1 MNENIEWLQI
11 PISIGSWSI
20 NASQILGICLTFLFI
35 FLLHRL
41 IIRKLLPWYYTV
53 DTGVPEKERESIR
66 RNILSIL
73 FLVLVIGLLIFL
85 RFDHVLFTRNEFT
98 LRVSTF
104 FEGILILQLARLLDR
119 TLSRLLSNTYQKSH
133 PNENIDYATNANL
146 KAGKTI
152 QYIVYT
158 VAALYAIRIM
168 QFDIQKEVG
177 GINLSIS
184 NILVGILIILIARLI
199 VWIFTQIV
207 MTRYYTKENVNV
219 GSQYAINQ
227 LVKYVVFVLAVLIAL
242 DNLGIEMTV
251 LWGGAAALLVG
262 LGLGLQQT
270 FMDLVSGLILLFERS
285 VEVGD
290 VVKVD
295 DLVGTITQ
303 IGLRTSSLLTRENIT
318 VIIPN
323 SKLTIDN
330 VINWSHFTNHV
341 RFHIS
346 VGVAYGSN
354 TKQVKKTLLAVASEN
369 SYILKT
375 PGPFVR
381 FVDFADSSL
390 NMELHFWTKN
400 LLISEDIK
408 SDLRFAINDAFN
420 EKKIEIPF
428 PQRVVWHHTEQIGT
442 NKESPIKKDKP
453 AQ

>member
-1 MNENIEWLQI
+1 MDENIEWLQFSF
-11 PISIGSWSI
+11 SIGSWSI
-20 NASQILGICLTFLFI
+20 SAGQILGIVLTFLFI
-35 FLLHRL
+35 FLLYRL
-41 IIRKLLPWYYTV
+41 VINKILPWYYTV
-53 DTGVPEKERESIR
+53 DSGIPEKEREGIR
-66 RNILSIL
+66 RTIMSIL
-73 FLVLVIGLLIFL
+73 FLVLAIGLLIFL
-85 RFDHVLFTRNEFT
+85 RFDYVLFTHNDFT
-98 LRVSTF
+98 LRVSTL
-104 FEGILILQLARLLDR
+104 FEGVLILQLARLLDR
-119 TLSRLLSNTYQKSH
+119 TLSRVLANTYQKTH
-133 PNENIDYATNANL
+133 PNEPTDFSTSANL

-152 QYIVYT
+152 QYIVYI
-158 VAALYAIRIM
+158 VAAMYAIRVM
-168 QFDIQKEVG
+168 QFDLTRQVAG
-177 GINLSIS
+177 VDLSIS
-184 NILVGILIILIARLI
+184 NILLGILIILLARLI

-227 LVKYVVFVLAVLIAL
+227 LVKYIVFVLAVLIAL

-303 IGLRTSSLLTRENIT
+303 IGLRTSNLLTRENIT

-330 VINWSHFTNHV
+330 VVNWSHFTNHV
-341 RFHIS
+341 RFSIT

-354 TKQVKKTLLAVASEN
+354 TKKVKKALLAVADEN
-369 SYILKT
+369 TYVLKT

-408 SDLRFAINDAFN
+408 SDLRFAINDSFN
-420 EKKIEIPF
+420 EKEIEIPF
-428 PQRVVWHHTEQIGT
+428 PQRVVWHQKGEEPLGSAEH
-442 NKESPIKKDKP
+442 K
-453 AQ
+453 